1 MKPAA
6 SGGCVFYGP
15 LDLEMAM
22 MSPTQIVCAVL
33 VPFLWGTQYVIIKIG
48 LAAFP
53 PLFFVGLRFAA
64 VAAILLPFVG
74 LPTKRELIDIIV
86 ISIFIG
92 GLNFGLIFIGLTQA
106 PASVAGIANQLW
118 SPFTLLLAWPLLGE
132 RPSIP
137 VILGIVI
144 AFGGVT
150 LAVVNPDVAVP
161 VVPTLFIIGSAA
173 ALATGSILSKRYG
186 PFDPMKL
193 MAWMSL
199 FTVPQVLIVSAL
211 IEHGQIVALLSAGIT
226 AWLSLAYTILLG
238 GIAGFGLWFWL
249 VARCSIARVAPY
261 ALLQS
266 PCAIAAGMIFRHE
279 PLTPALVAG
288 AVLCI
293 AGVAITQ
300 RSPSRGAGPPHRSV
314 PAPEPADL
322 SPVVS
327 RREPRQGDGH
337 EPHPSDRLVQGIFSV
352 GSPDIP
358 RAVRRRCRR

>member
-92 GLNFGLIFIGLTQA
+92 GLNFGLVFIGLTRT
-106 PASVAGIANQLW
+106 PASVTGIANQLW
-118 SPFTLLLAWPLLGE
+118 APFTLLLAWPLLGE
-132 RPSIP
+132 RPSLR
-137 VILGIVI
+137 VILGVVI

-150 LAVVNPDVAVP
+150 LAVVNPQLAVP
-161 VVPTLFIIGSAA
+161 VGPTLFIVGSAA
-173 ALATGSILSKRYG
+173 ALATGSVLSKRYG
-186 PFDPMKL
+186 PFDPMQL
-193 MAWMSL
+193 MAWMAL
-199 FTVPQVLIVSAL
+199 LTVPQVLTVSAL
-211 IEHGQIVALLSAGIT
+211 LEDRQLVALSSAGIT

-238 GIAGFGLWFWL
+238 GITGFGLWFWL
-249 VARCSIARVAPY
+249 IARCSMARVAPY

-266 PCAIAAGMIFRHE
+266 PFAIAAGVIFKHE

-288 AVLCI
+288 ALICI

-300 RSPSRGAGPPHRSV
+300 HRPSRGAEASARLSV
-314 PAPEPADL
+314 HPET
-322 SPVVS
+322 S
-327 RREPRQGDGH
+327 
-337 EPHPSDRLVQGIFSV
+337 
-352 GSPDIP
+352 
-358 RAVRRRCRR
+358 